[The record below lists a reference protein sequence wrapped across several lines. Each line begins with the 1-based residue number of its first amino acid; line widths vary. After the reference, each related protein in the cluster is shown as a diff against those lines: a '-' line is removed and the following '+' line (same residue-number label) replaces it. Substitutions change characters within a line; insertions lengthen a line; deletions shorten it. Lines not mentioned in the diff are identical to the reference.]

1 MTTETLRDD
10 ADTPCVGHMPSIC
23 CAALAAA
30 IGLAA
35 VADVRAEEA
44 AKGLTVE
51 ALAAA
56 LHRVGIES
64 SNWYCGRADHQR
76 EHGVEPGDAD
86 WTARDE
92 DKHRIES
99 ERLFAALT
107 PTPPPPAGCERTHWD
122 GSTLLAERNH
132 YLAGCSCPQR
142 PWCVPH
148 GWAGVEPEHHAICAD
163 HEHVATPP
171 PPAAT
176 VERCA
181 FVMDGMR
188 CNDTPIQH
196 RAVCGLLH
204 SHSFVCHPFTPT
216 PEPK

>member
-1 MTTETLRDD
+1 MTAETMRDALLVD
-10 ADTPCVGHMPSIC
+10 LMENNIGPSETMERIDTLI
-23 CAALAAA
+23 AA
-30 IGLAA
+30 
-35 VADVRAEEA
+35 VRAEGA

-181 FVMDGMR
+181 VVYPFGPACPWTEPD
-188 CNDTPIQH
+188 H
-196 RAVCGLLH
+196 RWLA
-204 SHSFVCHPFTPT
+204 HPFTPA

>member
-107 PTPPPPAGCERTHWD
+107 PTPPPPA
-122 GSTLLAERNH
+122 
-132 YLAGCSCPQR
+132 
-142 PWCVPH
+142 
-148 GWAGVEPEHHAICAD
+148 
-163 HEHVATPP
+163 
-171 PPAAT
+171 AT